1 MCDSRGLGG
10 SVRGMPWCPGQV
22 SGRPVC
28 VAGRRARLGH
38 ADLAPHPGADLVDRL
53 TRSPV
58 LWLSRLEEVEYVLRA
73 RCRPQSEETVIRI
86 GEGPTAADRHE
97 TRVAL
102 FREDH
107 NRPMSSTMLPRRFC
121 QPGGSVGGGI
131 LSHACYTG
139 SMAKVITQRTLRNE
153 SGEIMRGL
161 DRGESY
167 IVTRNGVPVG
177 ELMPVRRRE
186 AVPAEML
193 LAALAGAPR
202 IDPIRFRKD
211 VDELIDQ
218 DPRPR
223 A

>member
-1 MCDSRGLGG
+1 MVG
-10 SVRGMPWCPGQV
+10 
-22 SGRPVC
+22 
-28 VAGRRARLGH
+28 ARI
-38 ADLAPHPGADLVDRL
+38 RL
-53 TRSPV
+53 WR
-58 LWLSRLEEVEYVLRA
+58 
-73 RCRPQSEETVIRI
+73 
-86 GEGPTAADRHE
+86 
-97 TRVAL
+97 
-102 FREDH
+102 
-107 NRPMSSTMLPRRFC
+107 RRF
-121 QPGGSVGGGI
+121 I
-131 LSHACYTG
+131 LSHTCYT
-139 SMAKVITQRTLRNE
+139 SPMAKVITQRTLRND

-186 AVPAEML
+186 AVPADKL

>member
-1 MCDSRGLGG
+1 MAEDREPLQHEGDVFKPGRLRGELSLQMLQPGP
-10 SVRGMPWCPGQV
+10 SVHDGVLQLER
-22 SGRPVC
+22 RH
-28 VAGRRARLGH
+28 GRRCR
-38 ADLAPHPGADLVDRL
+38 D
-53 TRSPV
+53 
-58 LWLSRLEEVEYVLRA
+58 RA
-73 RCRPQSEETVIRI
+73 RQAWSA
-86 GEGPTAADRHE
+86 GPDI
-97 TRVAL
+97 
-102 FREDH
+102 
-107 NRPMSSTMLPRRFC
+107 PMR
-121 QPGGSVGGGI
+121 QP
-131 LSHACYTG
+131 SHACYTAL
-139 SMAKVITQRTLRNE
+139 MAKVITQRTLRNE

-177 ELMPVRRRE
+177 ELMPVRRRG

-202 IDPIRFRKD
+202 IDPVRLRKD